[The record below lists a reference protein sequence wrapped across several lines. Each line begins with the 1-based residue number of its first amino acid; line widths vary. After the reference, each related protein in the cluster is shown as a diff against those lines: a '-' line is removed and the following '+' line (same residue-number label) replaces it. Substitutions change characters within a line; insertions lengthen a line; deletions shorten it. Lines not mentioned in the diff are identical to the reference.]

1 MVLPAGESPV
11 SFSQIRTEFG
21 TDGDNATGPVRLGQY
36 RSTDSSFSNKDV
48 GGLLNQPLDEGIP
61 TSGAINVDAFHDK
74 RLNVIIDYH
83 SAGVQDFR
91 PSPAR
96 SKYNAIS
103 TNENR
108 TVIGGFKDRI
118 INDSSGSK
126 VRIHVNKEI
135 GSSNTNTK
143 NCAVRTGVGWE
154 SGTILTVEI
163 GSSGALYGAGGDGG
177 DGGSGDSVGSGS
189 GFRDGADGG
198 AGSSA
203 LGIQYSGTT
212 VINNGLIIKGYGGG
226 GGGGYRKVEKEEW
239 FSGPV
244 YSAGGGG
251 GGAGQGLP
259 SGTAGTGSGGGGT
272 FEVEAN
278 GSPFDVDSNNQVL
291 QTMGIIASVDSIS
304 AVDTARIAGT
314 YTNVSYSA
322 QGSGTG
328 ATFNIEIASQTKAVT
343 VNVTNGGSGYAVDDT
358 ITVNNS
364 QLGNGTGAANLT
376 FDVASISSLFTF
388 KRGGSIKGTNTNG
401 NPLTVSGG
409 KRYVLFPE
417 NASAFKDNPSFTVAD
432 ATPQQDNSPNN
443 RVFRITEYEIVS
455 GDNSSGGGGTASK
468 TAGGDGGNGGERA
481 QAHGGG
487 GGGGGSDGTGGLG
500 GNGNDGTDAT
510 EIAGG
515 NGASG
520 VNTGSVENENNV
532 TGQGGSGGASGA
544 AIRRKNPNIIVNVIN
559 NGTII
564 GTTESLGDQDDGVS

>member
-83 SAGVQDFR
+83 SGSTENR

-103 TNENR
+103 QNENR

-177 DGGSGDSVGSGS
+177 NGGSSSS
-189 GFRDGADGG
+189 PDGADGG
-198 AGSSA
+198 DGSSA

-212 VINNGLIIKGYGGG
+212 VINNGLITKGYGGG
-226 GGGGYRKVEKEEW
+226 GGGGFRKVEKEEW

-244 YSAGGGG
+244 YSASGGG

-272 FEVEAN
+272 FEVEVD
-278 GSPFDVDSNNQVL
+278 GSPFGADSNNQVL
-291 QTMGIIASVDSIS
+291 QTMGIIASVDSIN
-304 AVDTARIAGT
+304 AADPTRAAGT
-314 YTNVSYSA
+314 YSNVSYSA

-328 ATFNIEIASQTKAVT
+328 ATFNIVIASQTGAIT
-343 VNVTNGGSGYAVDDT
+343 VNITNGGSGYAVDDT
-358 ITVNNS
+358 ITV
-364 QLGNGTGAANLT
+364 AANEVGGAVGGSPLT

-388 KRGGSIKGTNTNG
+388 KRGGSIKGTNTDG
-401 NPLTVSGG
+401 NPLQVGTGNVGT

-432 ATPQQDNSPNN
+432 ATPEQDNSPNN
-443 RVFRITEYEIVS
+443 RVFKITEYEIVS
-455 GDNSSGGGGTASK
+455 GDNATSAGGGGTASK

-510 EIAGG
+510 EITGG

-532 TGQGGSGGASGA
+532 TGNGGSGGASGA
-544 AIRRKNPNIIVNVIN
+544 AIRRKDPNIIVNVIN

-564 GTTESLGDQDDGVS
+564 GTTESLGDQNDGVS